1 MNRRNAL
8 KGALAA
14 ASLTALPAAAQN
26 LDRPVRFIV
35 PFAPGGTSDI
45 LARLLSPELTKSF
58 GQNVVVENRTG
69 ASGNIGADL
78 VAKSAPDGH
87 TMLII
92 DVSTLAT
99 APSLYTRFPFDL
111 KRDLAPVTMLIY
123 APYIL
128 AVHPS
133 VPVNNAA
140 ELVAYAKANPA
151 KVNVGHAGIGVGN
164 HLTGL
169 LVTQHWGA
177 DLTQVPYRGGAAAL
191 TAVAS
196 GEAQLIINGATAT
209 APFCKQGQLRP
220 IAVTGP
226 RRLPDFP
233 DVPTFKELGWPAAE
247 SGTWQGVLVQ
257 GAVLRGALNLL
268 CMTRSFARRT
278 RGGGPAPRP
287 PGARG
292 LRGPLHP
299 APRGGRAPPLRG
311 EAPRSGAQRPPF
323 GNPPGRRGPLLPLE
337 MK

>member
-1 MNRRNAL
+1 
-8 KGALAA
+8 
-14 ASLTALPAAAQN
+14 
-26 LDRPVRFIV
+26 
-35 PFAPGGTSDI
+35 
-45 LARLLSPELTKSF
+45 LLSPELTKSF

-78 VAKSAPDGH
+78 VAKSPPDGH

-140 ELVAYAKANPA
+140 ELVAYAKANPMR
-151 KVNVGHAGIGVGN
+151 VNVGHAGIGVGN
-164 HLTGL
+164 HLAGL

-196 GEAQLIINGATAT
+196 GEAQMIINGATAT

-247 SGTWQGVLVQ
+247 SGTWQGVLMPAGTPPAVLARVSTELVRIIRSPEVRERLVSQ
-257 GAVLRGALNLL
+257 GAEVHTMNPAEFS
-268 CMTRSFARRT
+268 SFFERERKNWA
-278 RGGGPAPRP
+278 AVVQK
-287 PGARG
+287 
-292 LRGPLHP
+292 
-299 APRGGRAPPLRG
+299 
-311 EAPRSGAQRPPF
+311 SGV
-323 GNPPGRRGPLLPLE
+323 
-337 MK
+337 KID

>member
-1 MNRRNAL
+1 MNRRDTL
-8 KGALAA
+8 KGALAL
-14 ASLTALPAAAQN
+14 SGMTALPAMAQN
-26 LDRPVRFIV
+26 LDRPVRFVV

-45 LARLLSPELTKSF
+45 IARLLSPELTKSF

-78 VAKSAPDGH
+78 VAKSPPDGH

-140 ELVAYAKANPA
+140 ELVAYAKANPT

-196 GEAQLIINGATAT
+196 GEAQMLINGATAT
-209 APFCKQGQLRP
+209 APFCKQGQLRA

-233 DVPTFKELGWPAAE
+233 DLPTFQELGWPAAE

-257 GAVLRGALNLL
+257 GGTPPAMVERLSRDLRAAMAVPSVAERITAIGGENRAEGPE
-268 CMTRSFARRT
+268 SFRRW
-278 RGGGPAPRP
+278 
-287 PGARG
+287 
-292 LRGPLHP
+292 LDNEIEVW
-299 APRGGRAPPLRG
+299 GRVVRANNIKLD
-311 EAPRSGAQRPPF
+311 
-323 GNPPGRRGPLLPLE
+323 
-337 MK
+337 

>member
-1 MNRRNAL
+1 MNRRDTL
-8 KGALAA
+8 KGALALS
-14 ASLTALPAAAQN
+14 SLTALPALAQN

-45 LARLLSPELTKSF
+45 IARLLSPELTKSF

-78 VAKSAPDGH
+78 VAKSPPDGH

-128 AVHPS
+128 A
-133 VPVNNAA
+133 
-140 ELVAYAKANPA
+140 
-151 KVNVGHAGIGVGN
+151 
-164 HLTGL
+164 GL

-196 GEAQLIINGATAT
+196 GEAQLLINGATAT

-257 GAVLRGALNLL
+257 GATPPAMVERLSRDLRAAMAAPAVAERITAIGGENRAEGPE
-268 CMTRSFARRT
+268 SFRRWLDNEIEVW
-278 RGGGPAPRP
+278 GQVV
-287 PGARG
+287 
-292 LRGPLHP
+292 
-299 APRGGRAPPLRG
+299 RANNIKLD
-311 EAPRSGAQRPPF
+311 
-323 GNPPGRRGPLLPLE
+323 
-337 MK
+337 

>member
-8 KGALAA
+8 KGALVLS
-14 ASLTALPAAAQN
+14 SLTAFPAAAQN

-45 LARLLSPELTKSF
+45 LARLLSPELTKAF

-78 VAKSAPDGH
+78 VAKSPPDGH

-133 VPVNNAA
+133 LPVNNAA
-140 ELVAYAKANPA
+140 ELVAYAKANPTR
-151 KVNVGHAGIGVGN
+151 VNVGHAGIGVGN
-164 HLTGL
+164 HLAGL

-191 TAVAS
+191 TAVAA
-196 GEAQLIINGATAT
+196 GEAQMIINGATAT
-209 APFCKQGQLRP
+209 APFCKQGQLRA

-257 GAVLRGALNLL
+257 GA
-268 CMTRSFARRT
+268 T
-278 RGGGPAPRP
+278 P
-287 PGARG
+287 PGMVERLSRD
-292 LRGPLHP
+292 LRVAMAVPSVAERITAIGGENRAEGPESFRRWLDNEIEVW
-299 APRGGRAPPLRG
+299 GQVVRANNIKLD
-311 EAPRSGAQRPPF
+311 
-323 GNPPGRRGPLLPLE
+323 
-337 MK
+337 

>member
-1 MNRRNAL
+1 MNRRDTL
-8 KGALAA
+8 KGALAL
-14 ASLTALPAAAQN
+14 SGMTVLPAMAQN
-26 LDRPVRFIV
+26 LDRPVRFVV

-45 LARLLSPELTKSF
+45 IARLLSPELTKSF

-78 VAKSAPDGH
+78 VAKSPPDGH

-140 ELVAYAKANPA
+140 ELVAYANANPT

-196 GEAQLIINGATAT
+196 GEAQMLINGATAT
-209 APFCKQGQLRP
+209 APFCKQGQLRA

-233 DVPTFKELGWPAAE
+233 DVPTFQELGWPAAE

-257 GAVLRGALNLL
+257 GGTPPAMVERLSRDLRAAMAVPSVAERITAIGGENRAEGPD
-268 CMTRSFARRT
+268 SFRRW
-278 RGGGPAPRP
+278 
-287 PGARG
+287 
-292 LRGPLHP
+292 LDNEIEVW
-299 APRGGRAPPLRG
+299 GRVVRANNIKLD
-311 EAPRSGAQRPPF
+311 
-323 GNPPGRRGPLLPLE
+323 
-337 MK
+337 

>member
-1 MNRRNAL
+1 MNRRDTL
-8 KGALAA
+8 KGALALS
-14 ASLTALPAAAQN
+14 SLTALPALAQN

-45 LARLLSPELTKSF
+45 IARLLSPELTKSF

-78 VAKSAPDGH
+78 VAKSPPDGH

-140 ELVAYAKANPA
+140 ELVAYAKANPT

-196 GEAQLIINGATAT
+196 GEAQLLINGATAT
-209 APFCKQGQLRP
+209 APFCKQGHLRP

-257 GAVLRGALNLL
+257 GATPPAMVERLSRDLRAAMAAPAVAERITAIGGENRAEGPE
-268 CMTRSFARRT
+268 SFRRWLDNEIEVW
-278 RGGGPAPRP
+278 GQVV
-287 PGARG
+287 
-292 LRGPLHP
+292 
-299 APRGGRAPPLRG
+299 RANNIKLD
-311 EAPRSGAQRPPF
+311 
-323 GNPPGRRGPLLPLE
+323 
-337 MK
+337 

>member
-1 MNRRNAL
+1 MNRRDTL
-8 KGALAA
+8 KGALAL
-14 ASLTALPAAAQN
+14 SGMTALPAMAQN
-26 LDRPVRFIV
+26 LDRPVRFVV

-45 LARLLSPELTKSF
+45 IARLLSPELTKSF

-78 VAKSAPDGH
+78 VAKSPPDGH

-140 ELVAYAKANPA
+140 ELVAYAKANPT

-191 TAVAS
+191 TAVAA
-196 GEAQLIINGATAT
+196 GEAQLLINGATAT
-209 APFCKQGQLRP
+209 APFCKQGQLRA

-233 DVPTFKELGWPAAE
+233 DVPTFQELGWPAAE

-257 GAVLRGALNLL
+257 GGTPPAMVERLSRDLRAAMAVPSVAERITAIGGENRAEGPE
-268 CMTRSFARRT
+268 SFRRW
-278 RGGGPAPRP
+278 
-287 PGARG
+287 
-292 LRGPLHP
+292 LDNEIEVW
-299 APRGGRAPPLRG
+299 GRVVRANNIKLD
-311 EAPRSGAQRPPF
+311 
-323 GNPPGRRGPLLPLE
+323 
-337 MK
+337 

>member
-1 MNRRNAL
+1 MNRRDTL
-8 KGALAA
+8 KGTLALS
-14 ASLTALPAAAQN
+14 SLTALPAMAQN
-26 LDRPVRFIV
+26 LDRPVRFVV

-45 LARLLSPELTKSF
+45 IARLLSPELTKSF

-140 ELVAYAKANPA
+140 ELVAYAKANPT

-196 GEAQLIINGATAT
+196 GEAQMLINGATAT
-209 APFCKQGQLRP
+209 APFCKQGQLRA

-257 GAVLRGALNLL
+257 GGTPPAMVERLSRDLRAAMAVPAVADRITAIGGENRAEGPE
-268 CMTRSFARRT
+268 SFRRW
-278 RGGGPAPRP
+278 
-287 PGARG
+287 
-292 LRGPLHP
+292 LDNEIEVW
-299 APRGGRAPPLRG
+299 GRVVRANNIKLD
-311 EAPRSGAQRPPF
+311 
-323 GNPPGRRGPLLPLE
+323 
-337 MK
+337 

>member
-1 MNRRNAL
+1 MKRRDTL
-8 KGALAA
+8 KGALALS
-14 ASLTALPAAAQN
+14 SLTALPAVAQN

-45 LARLLSPELTKSF
+45 LARLLSPELTKAF

-78 VAKSAPDGH
+78 VAKSPPDGH

-140 ELVAYAKANPA
+140 ELVAYAKANPTR
-151 KVNVGHAGIGVGN
+151 VNVGHAGIGVGN
-164 HLTGL
+164 HLAGL

-191 TAVAS
+191 TAIAS
-196 GEAQLIINGATAT
+196 GEAQMIINGATAT
-209 APFCKQGQLRP
+209 APFCKQGQLRA

-257 GAVLRGALNLL
+257 GSTPPAMVERLSRDLRAAMAVPSIAERIAAIGGENRAEGPE
-268 CMTRSFARRT
+268 SFRRWLDNEIEVW
-278 RGGGPAPRP
+278 GQVV
-287 PGARG
+287 
-292 LRGPLHP
+292 
-299 APRGGRAPPLRG
+299 RANNIKLD
-311 EAPRSGAQRPPF
+311 
-323 GNPPGRRGPLLPLE
+323 
-337 MK
+337 

>member
-1 MNRRNAL
+1 MNRRDTL
-8 KGALAA
+8 KGALALS
-14 ASLTALPAAAQN
+14 SLAALPAVAQN

-45 LARLLSPELTKSF
+45 IARLLSPELTKSF

-140 ELVAYAKANPA
+140 ELVAYAKANPTR
-151 KVNVGHAGIGVGN
+151 VNVGHAGIGVGN
-164 HLTGL
+164 HLAGL

-191 TAVAS
+191 TAAAS
-196 GEAQLIINGATAT
+196 GEAQMIINGATAT
-209 APFCKQGQLRP
+209 APFCKQGQLRA

-257 GAVLRGALNLL
+257 GATPPAMVERLSRDLRAAMAVPAVAERITAIGGENRAEGPD
-268 CMTRSFARRT
+268 SFRRW
-278 RGGGPAPRP
+278 
-287 PGARG
+287 
-292 LRGPLHP
+292 LDNEIEVW
-299 APRGGRAPPLRG
+299 GRVVRANNIKLD
-311 EAPRSGAQRPPF
+311 
-323 GNPPGRRGPLLPLE
+323 
-337 MK
+337 

>member
-1 MNRRNAL
+1 MNRRDTL
-8 KGALAA
+8 KGTLALS
-14 ASLTALPAAAQN
+14 SLTALPAMAQN
-26 LDRPVRFIV
+26 LDRPVRFVV

-45 LARLLSPELTKSF
+45 IARLLSPELTKSF

-78 VAKSAPDGH
+78 VAKSQPDGH

-140 ELVAYAKANPA
+140 ELVAYAKANPT

-196 GEAQLIINGATAT
+196 GEAQMLINGATAT
-209 APFCKQGQLRP
+209 APFCKQGQLRA

-257 GAVLRGALNLL
+257 GGTPPAMVERLSRDLRAAMAVPAVADRITAIGGENRAEGPE
-268 CMTRSFARRT
+268 SFRRW
-278 RGGGPAPRP
+278 
-287 PGARG
+287 
-292 LRGPLHP
+292 LDNEIEVW
-299 APRGGRAPPLRG
+299 GRVVRANNIKLD
-311 EAPRSGAQRPPF
+311 
-323 GNPPGRRGPLLPLE
+323 
-337 MK
+337 

>member
-1 MNRRNAL
+1 MNRRDTL
-8 KGALAA
+8 KGALALS
-14 ASLTALPAAAQN
+14 SLAALPAMAQN
-26 LDRPVRFIV
+26 LDRPVRFVV

-45 LARLLSPELTKSF
+45 VARLLSPELTKSF

-78 VAKSAPDGH
+78 VAKSQPDGH

-140 ELVAYAKANPA
+140 ELVAYAKANPT

-196 GEAQLIINGATAT
+196 GEAQMLINGATAT
-209 APFCKQGQLRP
+209 APFCKQGQLRA

-257 GAVLRGALNLL
+257 GGTPPAMVERLSRDLRAAMAVPAVADRITAIGGENRAEGPE
-268 CMTRSFARRT
+268 SFRRW
-278 RGGGPAPRP
+278 
-287 PGARG
+287 
-292 LRGPLHP
+292 LDNEIEVW
-299 APRGGRAPPLRG
+299 GRVVRANNIKLD
-311 EAPRSGAQRPPF
+311 
-323 GNPPGRRGPLLPLE
+323 
-337 MK
+337 

>member
-1 MNRRNAL
+1 MNRRDTL
-8 KGALAA
+8 KGALAL
-14 ASLTALPAAAQN
+14 SGMTALPAMAQN
-26 LDRPVRFIV
+26 LDRPVRFVV

-45 LARLLSPELTKSF
+45 IARLLSPELTKSF

-78 VAKSAPDGH
+78 VAKSPPDGH

-140 ELVAYAKANPA
+140 ELVAYAKANPT

-196 GEAQLIINGATAT
+196 GEAQMLINGATAT
-209 APFCKQGQLRP
+209 APFCKQGQLRA

-233 DVPTFKELGWPAAE
+233 DVPTFQELGWPAAE
-247 SGTWQGVLVQ
+247 SGTWQGVLMQ
-257 GAVLRGALNLL
+257 GGTPPAMVERLSRDLRAAMAVPSVAERITAIGGENRAEGPE
-268 CMTRSFARRT
+268 SFRRW
-278 RGGGPAPRP
+278 
-287 PGARG
+287 
-292 LRGPLHP
+292 LDNEIEVW
-299 APRGGRAPPLRG
+299 GRVVRANNIKLD
-311 EAPRSGAQRPPF
+311 
-323 GNPPGRRGPLLPLE
+323 
-337 MK
+337 

>member
-1 MNRRNAL
+1 MNRRETL
-8 KGALAA
+8 KGALALS
-14 ASLTALPAAAQN
+14 SLTALPAMAQN
-26 LDRPVRFIV
+26 IDRPVRFIV

-45 LARLLSPELTKSF
+45 IARLLSPELTKSF
-58 GQNVVVENRTG
+58 GQNVVIENRTG

-78 VAKSAPDGH
+78 VAKSPPDGH

-140 ELVAYAKANPA
+140 ELVAYAKANPT

-191 TAVAS
+191 TAVAA
-196 GEAQLIINGATAT
+196 GEAQLLINGATAT
-209 APFCKQGQLRP
+209 APFCKQGQLRA

-257 GAVLRGALNLL
+257 GGTPPAMIERLSRDLRAAMAVPSVAERIAAIGGENRAEGPD
-268 CMTRSFARRT
+268 SFRRWLDNEIT
-278 RGGGPAPRP
+278 VWGQVV
-287 PGARG
+287 
-292 LRGPLHP
+292 
-299 APRGGRAPPLRG
+299 RANNIKLD
-311 EAPRSGAQRPPF
+311 
-323 GNPPGRRGPLLPLE
+323 
-337 MK
+337 

>member
-1 MNRRNAL
+1 MNRRDTL
-8 KGALAA
+8 KGALALS
-14 ASLTALPAAAQN
+14 SLAALPALAQN

-45 LARLLSPELTKSF
+45 IARLLSPELTKSF

-191 TAVAS
+191 TAV
-196 GEAQLIINGATAT
+196 
-209 APFCKQGQLRP
+209 
-220 IAVTGP
+220 TGP

-257 GAVLRGALNLL
+257 GATPPAMVERLSRDLRAAMAVPSVAERITTIGGENRAEGPE
-268 CMTRSFARRT
+268 SFRRW
-278 RGGGPAPRP
+278 
-287 PGARG
+287 
-292 LRGPLHP
+292 LDNEIEVW
-299 APRGGRAPPLRG
+299 GRVVRANNIKLD
-311 EAPRSGAQRPPF
+311 
-323 GNPPGRRGPLLPLE
+323 
-337 MK
+337 

>member
-1 MNRRNAL
+1 MNRRDTL
-8 KGALAA
+8 KGALALS
-14 ASLTALPAAAQN
+14 SLTALPALAQN

-45 LARLLSPELTKSF
+45 IARLLSPELTTSF

-78 VAKSAPDGH
+78 VAKSPPDGH

-140 ELVAYAKANPA
+140 ELVAYAKANPT

-164 HLTGL
+164 HLAGL

-196 GEAQLIINGATAT
+196 GEAQMIINGATAT
-209 APFCKQGQLRP
+209 APFCKQGQLRA

-233 DVPTFKELGWPAAE
+233 DVPTFQELGWPAAE

-257 GAVLRGALNLL
+257 GATPPAMVERLSRDLRAAMAVPAVAERITAIGGENRAEG
-268 CMTRSFARRT
+268 TESFRRW
-278 RGGGPAPRP
+278 
-287 PGARG
+287 
-292 LRGPLHP
+292 LDNEIEVW
-299 APRGGRAPPLRG
+299 GRVVRANNIKLD
-311 EAPRSGAQRPPF
+311 
-323 GNPPGRRGPLLPLE
+323 
-337 MK
+337 